1 VTDEVTVAVVP
12 RFEAE
17 MLCEALRGEGIKC
30 GYRITDFGAG
40 MSDGFGGP
48 GAPHAI
54 IVAPEDAERAR
65 QILEEEPT

>member
-1 VTDEVTVAVVP
+1 MTDEVTVAVVP

-17 MLCEALRGEGIKC
+17 LLCDVLRREGLRC

-40 MSDGFGGP
+40 ASDGFGGP

-54 IVAPEDAERAR
+54 IVAPEDEERAR
-65 QILEEEPT
+65 QLLDEEAT